1 MKDIGLG
8 ILDPYTVIIVLVTL
22 VLAQVVFGYDIPLDT
37 TNASQLF
44 VSLVVFTGYI
54 YAVKS
59 ILRMPVAIARAFSA
73 NDNINQFF
81 RRITLMRLSSRRK
94 SNVNF
99 RDFFQRVKEVFWAA
113 SWLLLQIPFLPLWLF
128 LLITDFSEDKFFN
141 FNQSPRVRA
150 LNDNIFLRA
159 SLNFLDR
166 ASVIALTFLAVLPQY
181 QGVTTKIGIVGV
193 VFMALVYLVKGNFS
207 ALIADWLLHQKE
219 VKKLEETPQ
228 TKDDSESHESG
239 NAKSSNCAICGKTCT
254 PDHSK
259 NLPITCS
266 LVCFQAW
273 ANHWEKDWCIDD
285 GEEREL
291 IEDLRQ
297 DGYEDFEL
305 AENSIERASE
315 IGTPKALW
323 VLMAILRDCSGR
335 TDTQA
340 LEISRIKKAAKDGV
354 TLFVKTHNRVSYGV
368 LNECLFSD
376 MEDIACLSADMLC
389 EHASKDDI
397 DDERRVEKLL
407 ESANAKIRLAAIKV
421 LEKTNSASTLAGQLG
436 KGGTHQDEI
445 ILKSLTRI
453 KRGGDMGLKRATRH
467 KEGWIRRKAIEYL
480 KNEFDTEV
488 EEPEFAD
495 EKIQCLHCGYHFHI
509 EIPKDLDVLVHKP
522 SMFLRLT
529 YKRHRTQFVRCR
541 SCGKRLV
548 VVYHS
553 IMNYQ
558 EKLQLQKMINE
569 REAPYFTEK
578 ALVHEIPN

>member
-1 MKDIGLG
+1 VKDIGLG
-8 ILDPYTVIIVLVTL
+8 ILDPYTVLIVLVTL
-22 VLAQVVFGYDIPLDT
+22 ALAQVLFGYEIPLDT

-44 VSLVVFTGYI
+44 VSLVMFTGYI

-59 ILRMPVAIARAFSA
+59 ILRLPVATARAFSA
-73 NDNINQFF
+73 NEDIHEGI
-81 RRITLMRLSSRRK
+81 RRITLMQMSSRK
-94 SNVNF
+94 GHDFNF
-99 RDFFQRVKEVFWAA
+99 RGFFQRIKELLWATG
-113 SWLLLQIPFLPLWLF
+113 WLLLQIPFFVIWLF
-128 LLITDFSEDKFFN
+128 LLIVDFSEDKLFN

-150 LNDNIFLRA
+150 LSENILLQA

-166 ASVIALTFLAVLPQY
+166 ASIIALTFLAVLPQF
-181 QGVTTKIGIVGV
+181 QGVITKIGVIGV

-207 ALIADWLLHQKE
+207 ALIADWLFHPKE
-219 VKKLEETPQ
+219 AKKPEETPQ
-228 TKDDSESHESG
+228 TIDDSESHESAR
-239 NAKSSNCAICGKTCT
+239 AKSSKCAICGKTCT

-273 ANHWEKDWCIDD
+273 ANHWEKDWCIGD
-285 GEEREL
+285 GDEREL
-291 IEDLRQ
+291 IKDLRQ
-297 DGYEDFEL
+297 NGYEDIEL
-305 AENSIERASE
+305 AEDSIEQASE

-323 VLMAILRDCSGR
+323 VLMAILRDCGGR

-340 LEISRIKKAAKDGV
+340 PEISRIKKAAKSGV
-354 TLFVKTHNRVSYGV
+354 AQFVKTHNRVSYGV

-376 MEDIACLSADMLC
+376 LEDIACLSADMLY

-407 ESANAKIRLAAIKV
+407 ESENAKIRLAAIKV
-421 LEKTNSASTLAGQLG
+421 LEKTNSESTLADQLG

-445 ILKSLTRI
+445 ILKSFTRME
-453 KRGGDMGLKRATRH
+453 RVGDMGLKHATRH

-480 KNEFDTEV
+480 KNEFDIEV

-529 YKRHRTQFVRCR
+529 YKRPRTQFVRCR

-548 VVYHS
+548 VVYHF

-558 EKLQLQKMINE
+558 EKLQLQKMITE

-578 ALVHEIPN
+578 TIVRKIPN